1 MKTTKEKEA
10 QNKELIK
17 RWIKETDKRNY
28 DVWDEVCSPDYVC
41 HFAGTPGPMTLD
53 EHREATRLAMS
64 AFPDFKTEFNDIV
77 AEADKVVW
85 RVTPSGTHKGDFMG
99 IPPTGKK
106 IKYTAMMVVKIK
118 EGKIAEAWGVADA
131 LGMMEQLGMELKPT
145 SLS

>member
-1 MKTTKEKEA
+1 MKTTKEIEA

-17 RWIKETDKRNY
+17 RWIRETDKRNF

>member
-1 MKTTKEKEA
+1 
-10 QNKELIK
+10 
-17 RWIKETDKRNY
+17 
-28 DVWDEVCSPDYVC
+28 
-41 HFAGTPGPMTLD
+41 
-53 EHREATRLAMS
+53 
-64 AFPDFKTEFNDIV
+64 
-77 AEADKVVW
+77 
-85 RVTPSGTHKGDFMG
+85 MG

>member
-1 MKTTKEKEA
+1 MKAIKEIEA

-41 HFAGTPGPMTLD
+41 HFAGAHGPMSLA
-53 EHREATRLAMS
+53 EHKEATRLGMA

-77 AEADKVVW
+77 VESDKVVW
-85 RVTPSGTHKGDFMG
+85 RVTISGTQKGEFAG

-106 IKYTAMMVVKIK
+106 IKWTAMMIVRIAG
-118 EGKIAEAWGVADA
+118 GKIAEGWGVADM
-131 LGMMEQLGMELKPT
+131 LGVMEQLGMELKPT
-145 SLS
+145 SSS